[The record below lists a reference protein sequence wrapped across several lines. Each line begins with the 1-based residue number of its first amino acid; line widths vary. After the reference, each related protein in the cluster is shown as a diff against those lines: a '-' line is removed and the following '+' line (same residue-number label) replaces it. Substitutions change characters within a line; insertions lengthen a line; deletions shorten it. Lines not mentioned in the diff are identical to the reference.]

1 MRPEILSLGGS
12 HFKKVCDALR
22 AQTPY
27 SDQRKNQFRQ
37 ELVAISDNFMKYN
50 FMGNPLQVIMI
61 HQYFLKAMFMPWAM
75 ALDSRNAY
83 TLSHEMRAL
92 LDNLCK
98 LWVKD
103 HDKYIFSAADG
114 NFSCIRYASD
124 WDVLMDN
131 ILQIYHIR
139 PSYQLVMF
147 NIPKHLHEDFLFVG
161 SLYHEMGHFVEA
173 YYDITERVLD
183 RLKVRLGNPSE
194 EAVIRDE
201 YFPIIKTTYE
211 NGVCTNAAQREDMLR
226 KQLREYISDLF
237 GTQYLGNHIG
247 NHIEY
252 VAAGFYDKYDDEHP
266 SPNCRRKMEDA
277 FLKDDRT
284 NFVYAD
290 IFDEFAAS
298 NHPLQLR
305 FVKPQDFSMLDKGEP
320 MRVQN
325 DDELH
330 SLIWYGWEVYL
341 RGPQAMAVA
350 QGNPAIVLPKYDF
363 YMKLNGAIRESI
375 KGYLP

>member
-1 MRPEILSLGGS
+1 MS
-12 HFKKVCDALR
+12 
-22 AQTPY
+22 Q
-27 SDQRKNQFRQ
+27 
-37 ELVAISDNFMKYN
+37 
-50 FMGNPLQVIMI
+50 
-61 HQYFLKAMFMPWAM
+61 
-75 ALDSRNAY
+75 
-83 TLSHEMRAL
+83 
-92 LDNLCK
+92 
-98 LWVKD
+98 
-103 HDKYIFSAADG
+103 
-114 NFSCIRYASD
+114 
-124 WDVLMDN
+124 
-131 ILQIYHIR
+131 
-139 PSYQLVMF
+139 
-147 NIPKHLHEDFLFVG
+147 
-161 SLYHEMGHFVEA
+161 
-173 YYDITERVLD
+173 
-183 RLKVRLGNPSE
+183 
-194 EAVIRDE
+194 
-201 YFPIIKTTYE
+201 
-211 NGVCTNAAQREDMLR
+211 
-226 KQLREYISDLF
+226 YISDLF

-375 KGYLP
+375 NGYLP